1 MGSEFECEIVRNKQV
16 VLNKNVRGFL
26 KETDMSM
33 TSRIMKLKVP
43 QGSNA
48 VLVKNLYLSC
58 DPYMRNMMT
67 KVEKSNGLLTSYT
80 PASPI
85 YGFGVSKVLD
95 SGHKEFV
102 KGDLVWGGTVGWEEY
117 SLITKPE
124 SLFKIHH
131 TDVDLLKNKFGFDDA
146 FNYKEENNLD
156 ATLNKYFP
164 DGIDIY
170 FENAGGRILD
180 EVLLKMRVHGRIALS
195 GMISQYNLEQ
205 PEGIR
210 NLMHLVYKRVELKGF
225 ASYDYFDRYPKYL
238 NYILPLIKQGNITYL
253 EDIAQGLEKGPAA
266 LVGLFSGR
274 NVGKQLV
281 LITKE

>member
-16 VLNKNVRGFL
+16 VLNENVHDFL
-26 KETDMSM
+26 KETDTSM

-80 PASPI
+80 PAFLI
-85 YGFGVSKVLD
+85 YGFDVSKVLD

-102 KGDLVWGGTVGWEEY
+102 KGDLV
-117 SLITKPE
+117 
-124 SLFKIHH
+124 
-131 TDVDLLKNKFGFDDA
+131 DLLKNKFGFDEA

-156 ATLNKYFP
+156 ATLNKYSP

-210 NLMHLVYKRVELKGF
+210 NLMHLFQNV
-225 ASYDYFDRYPKYL
+225 
-238 NYILPLIKQGNITYL
+238 
-253 EDIAQGLEKGPAA
+253 IAHRGAQTHDHKVKSLA
-266 LVGLFSGR
+266 LD
-274 NVGKQLV
+274 QLS
-281 LITKE
+281 